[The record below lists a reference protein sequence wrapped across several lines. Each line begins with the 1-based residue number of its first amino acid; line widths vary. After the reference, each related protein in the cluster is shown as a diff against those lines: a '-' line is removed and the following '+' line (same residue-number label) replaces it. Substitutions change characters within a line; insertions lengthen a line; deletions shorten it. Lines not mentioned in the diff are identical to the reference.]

1 MLKIGTTGK
10 PISNDFIIGELNK
23 YDNIWNDW
31 EIGYAKYQLRIGM
44 I

>member
-23 YDNIWNDW
+23 Y
-31 EIGYAKYQLRIGM
+31 GIGM
-44 I
+44 TGKLDTLNINSG